1 MILNKSE
8 NIISRINKVRDNIMD
23 DLRIS
28 KTDLTT
34 KIEETDKFFSEQL
47 EII

>member
-23 DLRIS
+23 DLKMS
-28 KTDLTT
+28 KSELTS
-34 KIEETDKFFSEQL
+34 KIEETDKFFSE
-47 EII
+47 